1 MNNYSIKK
9 ILTIA
14 LIFLSLFFLGFKIWL
29 SRYFGQVDLD
39 LLLININFGFNG
51 LLDTDEYLIQRF
63 FQIVILLPIIIT
75 IIFYFLFIRVKN
87 SKNKIIIFASLFSMS
102 FLYFIS
108 GINVFKSSFITD
120 HSLFIE
126 ENYIQPKIKGTDFN
140 NKKNLILIY
149 LESFE
154 KDYLTNKNLNR
165 NIINEID
172 LGKDLMIDL
181 PNFYQT
187 KYNDYTMGAIVS
199 SQCGIPQKPF
209 GIFNVRNAHEKKD
222 NGDNKNF
229 KDIFGIKKFLPGAV
243 CLGDILKHHQYKNTF
258 LNSGDINFQQMNK
271 FFNTHGYN
279 KLIGKKFFT
288 NKVLPKNSWSGNVN
302 DSVLFDNAIKMVNEH
317 MKKKEFF
324 NITILTTDTHYPGF
338 IDSNCPYKDLD
349 DKKIHIS
356 IYCTSNSL
364 SNLIQKTYLKYPEKI
379 SVILIGDH
387 LNPKNQMN
395 INFDRF
401 IFAKILSKKDYIIK
415 RDKMT
420 HYDLYPSILQLIN
433 IDYGNNLGL
442 GKSIFNKIE
451 NTEYEEF
458 LNDLNI
464 NIVKKSKYYDKFWK

>member
-1 MNNYSIKK
+1 MKNYLIKN
-9 ILTIA
+9 ILTNA
-14 LIFLSLFFLGFKIWL
+14 LILLSLFFLAFKIWL

-75 IIFYFLFIRVKN
+75 IIIYFLFIRGKN
-87 SKNKIIIFASLFSMS
+87 SKNKIIIFASLFSLS
-102 FLYFIS
+102 FLYFVS
-108 GINVFKSSFITD
+108 GINLFKSSFITD

-126 ENYIQPKIKGTDFN
+126 KNYVPPKISNSDFK
-140 NKKNLILIY
+140 NKKNLILVY

-154 KDYLTNKNLNR
+154 KDYLTNKNLDND
-165 NIINEID
+165 IINGINLD
-172 LGKDLMIDL
+172 KDLMIDL

-187 KYNDYTMGAIVS
+187 KYNDYTMGSIVS
-199 SQCGIPQKPF
+199 TQCGIPQKPF
-209 GIFNVRNAHEKKD
+209 GIFNVRNAHEKK
-222 NGDNKNF
+222 NNTDNKNF
-229 KDIFGIKKFLPGAV
+229 KDIFGIKKFLPGAI
-243 CLGDILKHHQYKNTF
+243 CLGDILKHHQYINTF

-271 FFNTHGYN
+271 FFSTHGYE
-279 KLIGKKFFT
+279 KLIGKKFFID
-288 NKVLPKNSWSGNVN
+288 KELPKNSWSGNVN
-302 DSVLFDNAIKMVNEH
+302 DSVLFDNAIKLVNDH

-338 IDSNCPYKDLD
+338 IDPNCPYKDLE

-356 IYCTSNSL
+356 IYCTSNGL
-364 SNLIQKTYLKYPEKI
+364 SNLIKNTYLKYPEKI
-379 SVILIGDH
+379 SVVLIGDH

-395 INFDRF
+395 NNFDRF
-401 IFAKILSKKDYIIK
+401 IFAKILSKNDYNIK

-442 GKSIFNKIE
+442 GKSLFNKME
-451 NTEYEEF
+451 NSEYDEF
-458 LNDLNI
+458 FNDLNT